1 MVTGDLKSYIHESLE
16 PGEQWY
22 TLKKTEVHSYHFTG
36 FPKTKAMYYM
46 LAIYIFH
53 HCITCTA
60 SYHNLQVIR
69 S

>member
-36 FPKTKAMYYM
+36 FPKTKAM
-46 LAIYIFH
+46 
-53 HCITCTA
+53 
-60 SYHNLQVIR
+60 
-69 S
+69 